1 MVDLHP
7 NLNPQRLRLRAGN
20 KAQVFLNFSR
30 QIRPE
35 KNSEIFRVLQS
46 HNLFSAR
53 CLQKNSE
60 ASIYKAAEMG
70 KAEMSLKNLTTD
82 GFHGCPERL
91 WKTGETANPRETREP
106 QNGCGLAESGA
117 EFSRRVVAE
126 FGNP

>member
-1 MVDLHP
+1 
-7 NLNPQRLRLRAGN
+7 
-20 KAQVFLNFSR
+20 
-30 QIRPE
+30 
-35 KNSEIFRVLQS
+35 LQS